1 MKALPWY
8 PRYLSPLPPFLEG
21 CIPPDGLRL
30 HEYVHIDSDI
40 SFQASFG
47 LLKPPFTVPHLPT
60 QTKIYFGEMQ
70 RSILAC
76 CPTMLP
82 SPCVENCKLRGSLSS
97 LEKKLCCK
105 AIPDDTQDTS
115 LLPEAIWISWFQPEL
130 TFELEWVRYVFL
142 FSDIVALDPSGSSGQ
157 CALANPLRTS

>member
-1 MKALPWY
+1 MLSVYKWVYWNWRFIRMWRHYLDIPWY

-60 QTKIYFGEMQ
+60 QIKIYFGEMQ
-70 RSILAC
+70 PFYLG
-76 CPTMLP
+76 ML
-82 SPCVENCKLRGSLSS
+82 SNYVAVTVRGELQTAGIA
-97 LEKKLCCK
+97 LQLGDK
-105 AIPDDTQDTS
+105 ALLQSDTGRYQDTS

-130 TFELEWVRYVFL
+130 TFELDTYFCSL
-142 FSDIVALDPSGSSGQ
+142 I
-157 CALANPLRTS
+157 